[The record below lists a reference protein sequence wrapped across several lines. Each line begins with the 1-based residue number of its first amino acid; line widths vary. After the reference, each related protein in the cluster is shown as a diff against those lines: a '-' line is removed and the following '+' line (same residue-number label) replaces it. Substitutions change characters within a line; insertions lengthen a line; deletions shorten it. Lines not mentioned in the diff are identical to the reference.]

1 MHGTLELTK
10 RAAARRGS
18 IKVGIA
24 ALAVVAGM
32 VAGAAPVYTAL
43 GDQLLTFL
51 GFTEPKD
58 CG

>member
-1 MHGTLELTK
+1 LTK